1 MGKQL
6 ITIIAV
12 GSLLGSEAVSE
23 IDTRGLHWM
32 AAPDHNHTEIPE
44 GVARGL
50 AHLLSLTTAN
60 TYKVA
65 HFFRVYCVYCERVGA
80 GRDPGQYGTRP
91 LSAKAASITQRSQA
105 RQCQSPFL
113 WRALC

>member
-12 GSLLGSEAVSE
+12 GSLLGSEAVRE

-65 HFFRVYCVYCERVGA
+65 HFFRSLLYLLRKCGSRA
-80 GRDPGQYGTRP
+80 RP
-91 LSAKAASITQRSQA
+91 RSVWDTSAQRKSRFHNTAITSTTMPITIPMA
-105 RQCQSPFL
+105 R
-113 WRALC
+113 A

>member
-6 ITIIAV
+6 IAIIAV

-23 IDTRGLHWM
+23 IETRGLHWM

-60 TYKVA
+60 PYKVA
-65 HFFRVYCVYCERVGA
+65 QFVRVYCVYCEVGA
-80 GRDPGQYGTRP
+80 GRDPGQVWDT
-91 LSAKAASITQRSQA
+91 SAQRKSRFHNRAITSTTTPITIPMA
-105 RQCQSPFL
+105 R
-113 WRALC
+113 A

>member
-6 ITIIAV
+6 IAIIAV

-44 GVARGL
+44 SVARGL

-60 TYKVA
+60 PYKVA
-65 HFFRVYCVYCERVGA
+65 HFCRVIVFIAKGWEPGA
-80 GRDPGQYGTRP
+80 TPVSMGHLRSAQKP
-91 LSAKAASITQRSQA
+91 L
-105 RQCQSPFL
+105 P
-113 WRALC
+113 